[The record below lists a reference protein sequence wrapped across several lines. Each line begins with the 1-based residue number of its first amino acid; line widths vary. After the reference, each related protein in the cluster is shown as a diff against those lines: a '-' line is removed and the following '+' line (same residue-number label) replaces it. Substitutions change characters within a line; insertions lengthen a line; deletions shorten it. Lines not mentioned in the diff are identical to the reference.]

1 LHLVIVGIARFGV
14 VVLSADKSRKHL
26 SLLAELGIPSSYGKN
41 PYLPV
46 YSEASEVIDVEPNI
60 VGRMQQLT
68 PSTAQAWS
76 DMRARAQK
84 DAVQLLL
91 VSGFRSLDYQAG
103 LIRKKLEAGHLIE
116 AIMRVNVA
124 PGYSQHHTGNA
135 IDIATPGCKPLL
147 EEFEESIAF
156 AWLQE
161 NAGRF
166 GFTLSYPRNNAEGLA
181 YEPWHWYRT
190 QT

>member
-1 LHLVIVGIARFGV
+1 MAVDNSRRHLP
-14 VVLSADKSRKHL
+14 
-26 SLLAELGIPSSYGKN
+26 LLAALGIPAGYGAN
-41 PYLPV
+41 PFLPV
-46 YSEASEVIDVEPNI
+46 YTEASEVIDVEPNI

-68 PSTAQAWS
+68 SPTALAWS
-76 DMRARAQK
+76 AMRAQAQK

-91 VSGFRSLDYQAG
+91 VSGFRSLEYQAG
-103 LIRKKLEAGHLIE
+103 LIRKKLEAGQLIE

-147 EEFEESIAF
+147 EEFEDSPAF
-156 AWLQE
+156 AWLKE
-161 NAGRF
+161 NAGSF
-166 GFTLSYPRNNAEGLA
+166 GFTLSYPRGNPEGLA

-190 QT
+190 EK